1 MRDNLQR
8 RMQHIDLGADET
20 SIALPH
26 AVRAQAVRS
35 NCFSIIGAM
44 IKEPLNIVL
53 QRGPWSF
60 GEWMIVTHPWDTA
73 VTEENLKMIALWVH
87 IKEIALQCPHHRR

>member
-1 MRDNLQR
+1 
-8 RMQHIDLGADET
+8 MQHIDLGADET

-44 IKEPLNIVL
+44 VNPKKHNLN
-53 QRGPWSF
+53 
-60 GEWMIVTHPWDTA
+60 
-73 VTEENLKMIALWVH
+73 ALTDEMPCFWGLSDEV
-87 IKEIALQCPHHRR
+87 ISQIINTKKF